1 MMIQGINVYLIGM
14 MGAGKTTV
22 GQLLAQKLK
31 YVFFDSDAL
40 IVKAAGKSINE
51 IFATSGESEFRQ
63 LESQVLSELSS
74 YKKLVVATGGGIVL
88 QRMNWSYLHHGI
100 VVWLDVPVELLWH
113 RLQDDQ
119 TRPLLKDPDPLGKL
133 ESILAQREHLYDQ
146 ADLRVTI
153 TENQEP
159 LEIVNRI
166 INGFSNIVKDGSDN
180 RSDLT
185 KNGN

>member
-22 GQLLAQKLK
+22 GQLLARKLK
-31 YVFFDSDAL
+31 YAFFDSDAL
-40 IVKAAGKSINE
+40 IVKAAGTSINE
-51 IFATSGESEFRQ
+51 IFATSGEAEFRQ

-119 TRPLLKDPDPLGKL
+119 TRPLLKDADPLGKL
-133 ESILAQREHLYDQ
+133 ESILAQRENLYAQ

-159 LEIVNRI
+159 LKIVNRI
-166 INGFSNIVKDGSDN
+166 IEGIGNIVKDGS
-180 RSDLT
+180 
-185 KNGN
+185 GI